1 MFWDCRSRI
10 DKAAKERDEE
20 NSMASSIYLKQLE
33 LGPMANYVYF
43 VGDPNTREVAVVDP
57 AWDVDRIVDMAQ
69 ENDLTITKILLTHSH
84 FDHINGVESLLNR
97 TKAKVFINKTE
108 AEFMKAVWPEL
119 VKVDSGDTTRV
130 GDVEIAFLHTPGHTP
145 GSQCFLVQNQLIS
158 GDTLFIGA
166 CGRCDLPGSN
176 PEDMYFSLTQKLAK
190 LDDHTIV
197 FPGHNYAARP
207 YSTIADEKR
216 FNPYLQF
223 QSLQDFLRRGMGI
236 VERS

>member
-1 MFWDCRSRI
+1 VPLP
-10 DKAAKERDEE
+10 
-20 NSMASSIYLKQLE
+20 IYLKQIE

-43 VGDPNTREVAVVDP
+43 VGDSNTREVAVVDP
-57 AWDVDRIVDMAQ
+57 AWDVDRIVEMAQ
-69 ENDLTITKILLTHSH
+69 ESDLTITKILITHSH
-84 FDHINGVESLLNR
+84 FDHINGVEALLNR
-97 TKAKVFINKTE
+97 TKAKVYINTAE
-108 AEFMKAVWPEL
+108 AEFMKAMWSDL

-130 GDVEIAFLHTPGHTP
+130 GDVDITFLHTPGHTP
-145 GSQCFLVQNQLIS
+145 GSQCFLVQNHLIS

-176 PEDMYFSLTQKLAK
+176 PEDMYYSLTQRLAK
-190 LDDHTIV
+190 LDDRTVV

-223 QSLQDFLRRGMGI
+223 QSLQEFLRRGMGI
-236 VERS
+236 VKMS

>member
-1 MFWDCRSRI
+1 VS
-10 DKAAKERDEE
+10 
-20 NSMASSIYLKQLE
+20 SSIYLKQVE

-43 VGDPNTREVAVVDP
+43 VGDPNSREVAVVDP
-57 AWDVDRIVDMAQ
+57 AWDVDRIVEMAQ
-69 ENDLTITKILLTHSH
+69 ENDLTITKILITHSH
-84 FDHINGVESLLNR
+84 FDHINGVEALLNR
-97 TKAKVFINKTE
+97 AKAKVYINKAE
-108 AEFMKAVWPEL
+108 AEFMRAVWPDL
-119 VKVDSGDTTRV
+119 VKVDSGDTIRV
-130 GDVEIAFLHTPGHTP
+130 GGVDITFLHTPGHTP
-145 GSQCFLVQNQLIS
+145 GSQCFMVQNHLIS

-176 PEDMYFSLTQKLAK
+176 PEDMYHSLTQKLAK

-207 YSTIADEKR
+207 YSTIGDEKR

-236 VERS
+236 VQRL